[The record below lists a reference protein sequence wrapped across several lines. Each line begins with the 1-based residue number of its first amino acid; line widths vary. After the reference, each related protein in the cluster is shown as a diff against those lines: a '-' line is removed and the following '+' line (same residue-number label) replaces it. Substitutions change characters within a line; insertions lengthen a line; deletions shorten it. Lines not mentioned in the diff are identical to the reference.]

1 MQKMFPAIS
10 PHYSQR
16 KTLHSN
22 IVNESPTALTVS
34 TKQLM
39 ELLNC
44 GKPTAVKVGVE
55 AGAKIVV
62 GERKILWNLNLIRQY
77 LDSMAQ

>member
-1 MQKMFPAIS
+1 MELFTPCS
-10 PHYSQR
+10 PK
-16 KTLHSN
+16 KTPHSIN
-22 IVNESPTALTVS
+22 DPPITLTVS

-44 GKPTAVKVGVE
+44 GKPTAVRIGVE

-62 GERKILWNLNLIRQY
+62 GERKILWNLNLIQRY
-77 LDSMAQ
+77 LDDIAQ